1 MSFYVLGVFTVFL
14 LLTTFSVVDGR
25 VSFEFFG
32 KAKQLELSEGS
43 IRFLLALFWPMTLA
57 LFLFFVLTG
66 LIKFITIAVLNKFKS

>member
-14 LLTTFSVVDGR
+14 LLTTFSVVDGN

-32 KAKQLELSEGS
+32 KVKQLELSEGS